1 MVTKNESNEI
11 VDRRDF
17 RYSRTISNKGIKS
30 VDMAKRADLL
40 GTATSMLIA
49 GVDTY
54 NKDRQASERIMAIDK
69 EIASNNDAI
78 QRLQSLGN
86 NSIAIRKYVDRNI
99 KLKDEKDKLESQLKY
114 KDTDMNKQA
123 YEHTVGMV
131 LQKEAAVG
139 QQVFNLLRGAS
150 KGAYKFGGELSRLG
164 NKLDHML
171 KVPVPAGS
179 AIKWRLPQ
187 GLATRIPGWLQTAG
201 KGLQSAGMC
210 TTKAI
215 RNSMKNPNGVLSNI
229 EEYTA
234 GAGKYL
240 GDLWDAR
247 PTHKGYS
254 YLRDINSM
262 RNAYGDG
269 FIHASHAN
277 RYSKGVADTLKF
289 IDKHKGELGV
299 GGGVL
304 GTLALTGTTNKQTR

>member
-1 MVTKNESNEI
+1 MVTKNESSET

-17 RYSRTISNKGIKS
+17 RYSRTISNKGIKY
-30 VDMAKRADLL
+30 VDLPKRANLL
-40 GTATSMLIA
+40 DIAASMLSA
-49 GVDTY
+49 GADTY
-54 NKDRQASERIMAIDK
+54 AKDRQASERIVAIDR

-78 QRLQSLGN
+78 QQLQSLGN

-114 KDTDMNKQA
+114 KDPDMNKQA

-131 LQKEAAVG
+131 LQKEAAIG
-139 QQVFNLLRGAS
+139 RQVFKLLRGVS
-150 KGAYKFGGELSRLG
+150 KGAYKFGGQLSRWG

-171 KVPVPAGS
+171 KSPVPAGS
-179 AIKWRLPQ
+179 TVKWRLPQ
-187 GLATRIPGWLQTAG
+187 GLVTRIPGWLQTAG
-201 KGLQSAGMC
+201 KGLQSAGMG

-215 RNSMKNPNGVLSNI
+215 RNSIKNPNGVLSNV

-240 GDLWDAR
+240 GDIWDAR
-247 PTHKGYS
+247 PTNKGYS
-254 YLRDINSM
+254 YLRDIN
-262 RNAYGDG
+262 RLRRTFGDD
-269 FIHASHAN
+269 FINASHAE

-289 IDKHKGELGV
+289 LDKHKGELGV

-304 GTLALTGTTNKQTR
+304 GTLALTGDDE

>member
-1 MVTKNESNEI
+1 MVTKNESNET

-30 VDMAKRADLL
+30 VDLAKRADLL

-54 NKDRQASERIMAIDK
+54 NKDRKAADRIRDIDR

-78 QRLQSLGN
+78 QQLQSLGN
-86 NSIAIRKYVDRNI
+86 NSIAVRKYVDRNI
-99 KLKDEKDKLESQLKY
+99 KLKEEKADLESRLKY

-131 LQKEAAVG
+131 LQKEAAAGKV
-139 QQVFNLLRGAS
+139 VFDLLRGAS
-150 KGAYKFGGELSRLG
+150 KGAYRFGGKLSRWG
-164 NKLDHML
+164 TKLDHML

-179 AIKWRLPQ
+179 TTKWRLPQ
-187 GLATRIPGWLQTAG
+187 GLVTRLPGWMQTVG
-201 KGLQSAGMC
+201 KGLQSAGMG

-229 EEYTA
+229 EDYTA
-234 GAGKYL
+234 GVGKYL

-247 PTHKGYS
+247 PTNKGYS
-254 YLRDINSM
+254 YLRDIKNM
-262 RNAYGDG
+262 RRAFGDD
-269 FIHASHAN
+269 FINASHAH
-277 RYSKGVADTLKF
+277 RYSNGVADTLKF
-289 IDKHKGELGV
+289 LDKHKGKIGV

-304 GTLALTGTTNKQTR
+304 GALALTGDDD

>member
-1 MVTKNESNEI
+1 MVTKNESSET

-30 VDMAKRADLL
+30 VDLPKRANLL
-40 GTATSMLIA
+40 DIAASMLSA
-49 GVDTY
+49 GADTY
-54 NKDRQASERIMAIDK
+54 AKDKQASERIVAIDR

-78 QRLQSLGN
+78 QQLQSLGS

-131 LQKEAAVG
+131 LQKEAAAG
-139 QQVFNLLRGAS
+139 RTVFKFLRSAANGADR
-150 KGAYKFGGELSRLG
+150 FGGQLYRWG

-179 AIKWRLPQ
+179 TVKWRLPQ
-187 GLATRIPGWLQTAG
+187 ALVTRMPGWLQTAG
-201 KGLQSAGMC
+201 KGLQSAGRS
-210 TTKAI
+210 TNKAI
-215 RNSMKNPNGVLSNI
+215 LNSMNNPNGVLANI

-247 PTHKGYS
+247 PTNKGYS
-254 YLRDINSM
+254 YLRDINTM
-262 RNAYGDG
+262 RNIYGDS

-289 IDKHKGELGV
+289 LDKHKGALGV

-304 GTLALTGTTNKQTR
+304 GTLALTGDDK